1 MVWLHDYGKAL
12 DFDNQYQMTLSAGR
26 QKLTELGFAADFV
39 DRAVQGIETMD
50 KKMEIDLHD
59 APLEVQIV
67 SSADGC
73 SHFVGPFIHIFWHEA
88 TDKTFTGKTLEGLM
102 ALNRGKIKKDWERK
116 ITLPEAQAAFQQRYL
131 LAQEQAGLLPEAFI
145 DASEADHRSLL
156 R

>member
-1 MVWLHDYGKAL
+1 
-12 DFDNQYQMTLSAGR
+12 
-26 QKLTELGFAADFV
+26 
-39 DRAVQGIETMD
+39 
-50 KKMEIDLHD
+50 
-59 APLEVQIV
+59 
-67 SSADGC
+67 
-73 SHFVGPFIHIFWHEA
+73 
-88 TDKTFTGKTLEGLM
+88 M